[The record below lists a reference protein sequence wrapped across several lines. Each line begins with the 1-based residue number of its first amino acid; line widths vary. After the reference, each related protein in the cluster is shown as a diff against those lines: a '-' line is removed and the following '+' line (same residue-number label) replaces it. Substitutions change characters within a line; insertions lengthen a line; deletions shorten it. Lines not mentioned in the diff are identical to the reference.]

1 MKKRQLLRLTAS
13 VAMLGA
19 FLGAGGLGCSEKKP
33 AFHAIDLTGA
43 PYAKHFELTDHFGKK
58 RQLTD
63 FAGKVVVVFFGFTQC
78 PDVCPT
84 AMTELAQVKA
94 LLGSDGDK
102 LQGLFVTVDPE
113 RDTPE
118 VLKAYMENFDPT
130 FLALYTTQE
139 QLINLTKDF
148 KVYFK
153 KVEGKTAT
161 SYTIDHT
168 AGSYVYDTHGR
179 LRLFTRHASG
189 AEALAADI
197 RTLLK
202 PGA

>member
-1 MKKRQLLRLTAS
+1 MNKRQLLKFTAS
-13 VAMLGA
+13 VAILGA
-19 FLGAGGLGCSEKKP
+19 LLGAGVLGCTEKKP
-33 AFHAIDLTGA
+33 TFHSIDLTGA
-43 PYAKHFELTDHFGKK
+43 QYANHFELTDHFGQK

-63 FAGKVVVVFFGFTQC
+63 FVGKVVVVFFGYTQC

-94 LLGSDGDK
+94 LLGKDGDK
-102 LQGLFVTVDPE
+102 LQGLFVTVDPQ
-113 RDTPE
+113 RDTPV

-139 QLINLTKDF
+139 QLITLTKDF

-153 KVEGKTAT
+153 KVDGKTAT
-161 SYTIDHT
+161 SYTIDHS
-168 AGSYVYDTHGR
+168 AGSYVYDTKGR

-189 AEALAADI
+189 AAALAADI
-197 RTLLK
+197 TTLLK
-202 PGA
+202 QGG